1 MSAVSSAA
9 SLAGGAH
16 RDAEIRLCERRRI
29 VHAVADHRDAPNRSS
44 QTLHRCDLVLG
55 QQLGVELVDADRRGD
70 RLRRSL
76 AVTGQHHDGLDA
88 LTAQLGD
95 RVASCR
101 ARPIGHGDD
110 ADRRAFGRDEDRR
123 PALRAHLVETIV
135 NERRTQAA
143 LLEETMVAQQHVDA
157 AHVAFGAQP

>member
-9 SLAGGAH
+9 SLAAAPIAIPRSAFASAGASFTPSPTI
-16 RDAEIRLCERRRI
+16 ATL
-29 VHAVADHRDAPNRSS
+29 PNRSCRRS
-44 QTLHRCDLVLG
+44 HGRDFVLG
-55 QQLGVELVDADRRGD
+55 KQLGVKLVHADGRGD
-70 RLRRSL
+70 RLRRSM
-76 AVTGQHHDGLDA
+76 AVAGQHHDGLDA

-95 RVASCR
+95 RVASGL

-110 ADRRAFGRDEDRR
+110 ADRRALGRDEDRR

-135 NERRTQAA
+135 NARRTQAA
-143 LLEETMVAQQHVDA
+143 FLEETMIAQQHMDA